1 MKINRQEIERIYG
14 EHSRRLYLASL
25 RILGNSQEAED
36 VVQDTI
42 LKVCTDSPSTAIDN
56 IGAYLTRCCVNRS
69 LDIIRK
75 RQTMQYYRTEMT
87 VNPNQQY
94 QESPSEQGGEKA
106 VIARII
112 GQIAKLPSNLR
123 QIVSLKLIEG
133 YDYEE
138 IAQITSMKES
148 SIRSRY
154 MRGRQ
159 RLASMLKKEGI
170 YERF

>member
-42 LKVCTDSPSTAIDN
+42 LKVCTDSPSTTIDN

-94 QESPSEQGGEKA
+94 QESTSEQGGEKA